1 MLVGGARANPSPPP
15 AEAAEEKEVGQ
26 PPPGSELPAAPPI
39 TSPNAVLEKARPH
52 DSRPHSPAH
61 TTAAGSELVSSS
73 SNNRR
78 FSTLSGDSVSD
89 PDTSWVSEDLGPPCV
104 VCHSN
109 SASDL
114 LLKCELCDVAI
125 HTFCSSTPSIY
136 SPPGQYWRC
145 AKCFDPAVPG
155 RMKLPRIRKYRK
167 KRSSVASTSRPVAY
181 VPTQMLFKQ

>member
-125 HTFCSSTPSIY
+125 HTFWYGVLRAAVGRHVMPFTCISNTTGIYRACTTTALRPHRSTPR
-136 SPPGQYWRC
+136 Q
-145 AKCFDPAVPG
+145 
-155 RMKLPRIRKYRK
+155 
-167 KRSSVASTSRPVAY
+167 ASTGDARSASTLPSRDE
-181 VPTQMLFKQ
+181 